1 MPRSE
6 ETLMAPTKP
15 HALLLNLAHLIDHF
29 FLLIFPTAV
38 LAISREWDM
47 SFAALLPLSIPMMAI
62 FGLGAL
68 PAGWMADH
76 WSRRG
81 MIAVFFFGIG
91 LSSILAGFAQDPL
104 TLGIAL
110 ALIGCFA
117 AIYHPVGIAML
128 SIGSP
133 RLGWTLGVNGVWG
146 NLGLGVAALITGL
159 IVQSW
164 GWRTA
169 FILPG
174 VIALPLGFI
183 YLACSRGAGNE
194 KLVKKAP
201 SVAIPPEI
209 MKRLVVVFLVA
220 VVCNGMLFNA
230 TTVSMPKLFDERLKD
245 LFDGEAGLGAMGAI
259 IAVVYLIAAMAQ
271 LLVGSL
277 IDRIAL
283 RTALIGIV
291 LLQAPLFLLAMHGS
305 GWGLVVAAVAIMFF
319 VFGQIPINDAM
330 VARYTT
336 DRWRARA
343 YGLRYVASFLGS
355 AGAVTVVSSLH
366 TQGGFSQVFLVLS
379 GIALTALIAALL
391 LPRVGDSASPASA
404 AASPATSG
412 KSA

>member
-1 MPRSE
+1 
-6 ETLMAPTKP
+6 
-15 HALLLNLAHLIDHF
+15 
-29 FLLIFPTAV
+29 
-38 LAISREWDM
+38 
-47 SFAALLPLSIPMMAI
+47 LPLSIPMMAI

-379 GIALTALIAALL
+379 GIAFTALIAALL